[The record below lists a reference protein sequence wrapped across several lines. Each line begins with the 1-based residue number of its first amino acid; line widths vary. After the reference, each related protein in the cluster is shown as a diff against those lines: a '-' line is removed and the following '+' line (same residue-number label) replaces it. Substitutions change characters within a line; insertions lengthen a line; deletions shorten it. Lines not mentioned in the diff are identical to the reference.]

1 MRVLVGSRQ
10 SRPTEYVD
18 LVAEVRKRSATDEP
32 PPRSGPVTRSQT
44 RLGAT
49 PAKNPRLSAGTG
61 AGGKGAKGGN
71 SAGEGPVRPSPSG
84 AVLAHLRNAQGTL
97 TGARIVY
104 TADCTGGGDR
114 PCWIFE
120 DLSLWNEFLC
130 RASLRLREIAGRHS
144 CLLLGRVNVSCL
156 PPPMLDDLR
165 HAAAIVHYLL
175 TAHHCV
181 TAIDCH
187 TGTLGTY
194 EYLFFD
200 ALRRSKFVRSV
211 KLHLVGYDRDNI
223 LCAAIPFIEQLK
235 ELECSAGKDYPPLL
249 QTALSSFLGKTRS
262 LTALRFPELRM
273 RTEHAEEFLR
283 ALGRNLTVR
292 ELSLHASIISNAS
305 LMYRVQFAEYLK
317 KTKTVKALSLVAH
330 NKVEQAALRW
340 ALVGLQTNKSITSV
354 SLVGFAATRKNVPA
368 LSKVL
373 EREGYLRSFALSAP
387 EQMLATI
394 ADLEASQPNLDYDC
408 WRLAL
413 SKNKTLE
420 DLALPMRIWKLDQWR
435 QFFEMLSSKQNL
447 RCVTI
452 EVNSDKHHLFPDVCQ
467 ALKECGTAGQRISF
481 ESNVADD
488 DFDLLR
494 YVGTVNMPTLPK
506 CDGTTPYWRVVR
518 QLTVHHHIEWLDLYL
533 QPFAPTEEMYTSI
546 AKGIQGTS
554 TLRKLHLR
562 MWSRASDACWT
573 AIFKALS
580 NHPSLR
586 DLHLEASTIG
596 VQVAGL
602 LAEAVLSS
610 KKLYRVNV
618 VDLGSCQASVF
629 VRALAEDIADNY
641 TLLDLTVKIG
651 DWWPGLEA
659 SKAMFAVWDVGRRN
673 SDLVERAVQFATGTR
688 RDRYCAQALQRMSGH
703 PALLEQIASAEK
715 ISEDEAAATA
725 CRMLG
730 SLKGLHQ
737 FMRVAGIVKDRVECL
752 PCPDQRT
759 QLHDL
764 NDHCWSL
771 ISQYVF
777 LDQIVDP
784 CPRPERF

>member
-1 MRVLVGSRQ
+1 MTICGNGAEQQSDPFVTCAGSRQ

-120 DLSLWNEFLC
+120 DLSL
-130 RASLRLREIAGRHS
+130 LRLREIAGRHS

-340 ALVGLQTNKSITSV
+340 ALVGLQTNKSITS
-354 SLVGFAATRKNVPA
+354 
-368 LSKVL
+368 
-373 EREGYLRSFALSAP
+373 
-387 EQMLATI
+387 
-394 ADLEASQPNLDYDC
+394 
-408 WRLAL
+408 L

-452 EVNSDKHHLFPDVCQ
+452 EVNSDKHHLFPD
-467 ALKECGTAGQRISF
+467 
-481 ESNVADD
+481 
-488 DFDLLR
+488 
-494 YVGTVNMPTLPK
+494 

-703 PALLEQIASAEK
+703 PALLERIASAEK